1 MTLEIS
7 LIFGLKIVWVI
18 DYTTRH
24 KITPLWA

>member
-7 LIFGLKIVWVI
+7 LIFDLKTAWMI

-24 KITPLWA
+24 KIMQLWA